1 MKRLLIA
8 GLALAL
14 LVPACAL
21 AQSALNGT
29 WVTQLGSVK
38 GFGKPFVIHLKD
50 GMYECNCAPPIK
62 VKADGQDHA
71 VTGHPGF
78 DTVAV
83 KVLDDHSIQETD
95 KKDGKTVSTTTVTA
109 AADGKT
115 ATYEFTD
122 SSGTSPVT
130 GKAVVERVAKGPAGA
145 NAVAGSWKFGHWEN
159 MSDNGRT
166 FTYKVDGKQVS
177 FSDPTGDSYA
187 AEIGGK
193 AVPYT
198 GGGMSGVTVSVKKDG
213 KDGLRETFMYDGKVT
228 HTNTMT
234 VSADGKT
241 MKSVSHNVQAGRTS
255 TMLADKQ

>member
-21 AQSALNGT
+21 AQSALSGT

-38 GFGKPFVIHLKD
+38 GFGKPLVVHLKD

-71 VTGHPGF
+71 VTGQPGY
-78 DTVAV
+78 DTVAI
-83 KVLDDHSIQETD
+83 KILDDHSIQEID
-95 KKDGKTVSTTTVTA
+95 KKDGKSVSSTTVTA
-109 AADGKT
+109 SADGKT
-115 ATYEFTD
+115 ATFEFTD
-122 SSGTSPVT
+122 TSGTTPVT
-130 GKAVVERVAKGPAGA
+130 GKGVVERVGKGSPGS
-145 NAVAGSWKFGHWEN
+145 NAVAGAWRFGHWES

-166 FTYKVDGKQVS
+166 FTYKVDGKQVDY
-177 FSDPTGDSYA
+177 SDPTGFAYS

-193 AVPYT
+193 AAPYT
-198 GGGMSGVTVSVKKDG
+198 GGGMSGMTVSVKKDG
-213 KDGLRETFMYDGKVT
+213 KDGLKETVMHDGKVVR
-228 HTNTMT
+228 TNTMT

-241 MKSVSHNVQAGRTS
+241 LKSVVHDVRAGRTM
-255 TMLADKQ
+255 TMLADRQ